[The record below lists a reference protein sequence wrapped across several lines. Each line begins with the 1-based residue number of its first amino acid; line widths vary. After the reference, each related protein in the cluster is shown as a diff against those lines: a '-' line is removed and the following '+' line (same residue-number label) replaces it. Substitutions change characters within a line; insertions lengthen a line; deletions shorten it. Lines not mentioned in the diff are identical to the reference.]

1 MCHADR
7 LAALMGLS
15 GVSFVDRMSGAGF
28 RSIVME
34 EMTGSFRAI
43 RVATANAKIVRW
55 RVLDDKSVAL

>member
-1 MCHADR
+1 MCHGDR

-15 GVSFVDRMSGAGF
+15 RVVFAGLVYRAGF

-55 RVLDDKSVAL
+55 RVLDVKSVAL